1 MKNSPEPFS
10 FFLLFFVQRE
20 KGFLSFFHLL
30 FLFFPSFFPS
40 FFQRYTQVKLMVLLV
55 GHEGMM
61 WQALSR
67 GFPGSPITCSFL
79 ICL

>member
-10 FFLLFFVQRE
+10 FFLLFFFCTTGN
-20 KGFLSFFHLL
+20 GFFVFFSFT
-30 FLFFPSFFPS
+30 FPSFFPS
-40 FFQRYTQVKLMVLLV
+40 FFQLYTQVKLMVLLV

-67 GFPGSPITCSFL
+67 GFPSSPITCSFL